1 MTQVSR
7 RELLGAA
14 ALMHA
19 AIAPLPAAR
28 PQGYLV
34 ETGIHL
40 FADDQKRFPYHPNA
54 TYRPPASP
62 VERYAAFVRESK
74 IDHTIIVHS
83 EVYQDDHRS
92 LEYAF
97 EHEPSPGFF
106 KGTCLFDPIDP
117 KTPDRMQALTQ
128 KLPGRIVGIRIHEMH
143 ARGTPSTTTG
153 PMRDRD
159 MRSDGMRNTWRKVA
173 DLGLVVE
180 MQCIPAYAPQVG
192 ALAADFRAMPVH
204 IDHLGLPSKGTAD
217 EYEDVIKLAKLP
229 NVQMKVSSLNL
240 ASKEQYPYR
249 DTKPL
254 VRRLYDAFG
263 PDRLIWAGLGMNM
276 AAFARATALI
286 EETFDFASEGDRAK
300 IRGLNAMKVFGFKA

>member
-1 MTQVSR
+1 MTKVSR
-7 RELLGAA
+7 RELIGAA
-14 ALMHA
+14 ALMSA
-19 AIAPLPAAR
+19 AKAER
-28 PQGYLV
+28 PKGPLV

-40 FADDQKRFPYHPNA
+40 FADDQNRFPYHANA
-54 TYRPPASP
+54 TYRPKPSP

-83 EVYQDDHRS
+83 EVYQDDHRY

-97 EHEPSPGFF
+97 EHEPSPGYF

-117 KTPDRMQALTQ
+117 RTPDRMQALAR

-159 MRSDGMRNTWRKVA
+159 MRSAGMRNTWRRVA
-173 DLGLVVE
+173 DLGQVVQ

-192 ALAADFRAMPVH
+192 ELAAGFRTMPVL
-204 IDHLGLPSKGTAD
+204 IDHLGLPSKGTPA
-217 EYEDVIKLAKLP
+217 EYDDVVKLAKLP
-229 NVQMKVSSLNL
+229 NVYMKVSSLNL
-240 ASKEQYPYR
+240 ASKEEYPYR

-263 PDRLIWAGLGMNM
+263 PDRLIWSGLGMNM

-286 EETFDFASEGDRAK
+286 EETFDFASEEDRAK
-300 IRGLNAMKVFGFKA
+300 IRGLNAMKVFRLE